1 MSVAVSIPVYARHT
15 KTAQYFIETLPNN
28 ISLEM
33 MSIPSGK
40 FMMGAPETE
49 TASNNAERPQHEVRV
64 KAFFMGKYPI
74 TQTQWRTV
82 AAMPQVKQELKL
94 EPSSFKGDNR
104 PVEQVSWLEANEFCK
119 RLSKHTGREYRL
131 PSEAEWEYACRA
143 GTNTPFHFGE
153 TITTELVNY
162 DGNNPYGEAPKGE
175 YRKETTEVGIFP
187 ANEFGLYDMHG
198 NVWEWCADD
207 WQDSYEGAR
216 SDAQIRIK
224 DIKKYEDSETLK
236 LLRGGSWGSFA
247 RICRS
252 AYRNFNYARNANASV
267 GFRVV
272 CVVR

>member
-1 MSVAVSIPVYARHT
+1 MSVAAPIPIYARHP

-40 FMMGAPETE
+40 FVMGAPETE
-49 TASNNAERPQHEVRV
+49 TASDNAERPQHEVSV

-74 TQTQWRTV
+74 TQTQWRIV
-82 AAMPQVKQELKL
+82 AAMPRVKQELKL
-94 EPSSFKGDNR
+94 EPSRFKGDNR
-104 PVEQVSWLEANEFCK
+104 PVEQVSWLDANEFCK

-153 TITTELVNY
+153 TITPELVNY
-162 DGNNPYGEAPKGE
+162 NSNNPYGEAPKGE
-175 YRKETTEVGIFP
+175 YREETTEVGIFP

-198 NVWEWCADD
+198 NVLEWCADD

-216 SDAQIRIK
+216 SDVQIRIV
-224 DIKKYEDSETLK
+224 DNKKYEDSETVK
-236 LLRGGSWGSFA
+236 LLRGGSWSFNA
-247 RICRS
+247 RNCRS
-252 AYRNFNYARNANASV
+252 AFRFNNNARNAGSNI